1 MDSLINRIEKV
12 IRWLG
17 VIVGLVAILTPVL
30 GYRRY
35 GARQRGR
42 KTTQA
47 TSAIKPGQL
56 IGVTTGY
63 LAFGIL
69 AWRPLPL
76 RLPLLTKA
84 ILIGLGS
91 CLYFPGVGLY
101 LWGYN
106 TLQNQFSP
114 SSSFGAELYQDQRL
128 IIKGPYRYMRHPMYL
143 GVLMTAAGAFLLF
156 RTWAMLVYSLSALAV
171 ILRARRED
179 ELLAEEFGPQWQTY
193 ANQVAGW
200 LPKIF

>member
-1 MDSLINRIEKV
+1 MFDRLEK
-12 IRWLG
+12 ILRWLG
-17 VIVGLVAILTPVL
+17 VLVGLVTILTPVL
-30 GYRRY
+30 GYLRF

-42 KTTQA
+42 RTVENS
-47 TSAIKPGQL
+47 SALKPGQM
-56 IGVTTGY
+56 IGLTAGY
-63 LAFGIL
+63 LAFGFL

-76 RLPLLTKA
+76 LISNTSKAFLT
-84 ILIGLGS
+84 LLGS
-91 CLYFPGVGLY
+91 GLYFPGVSLY
-101 LWGYN
+101 LWGYS
-106 TLQNQFSP
+106 TLNEQFSP
-114 SSSFGAELYQDQRL
+114 SSSFGAELYQDQKL
-128 IIKGPYRYMRHPMYL
+128 ITAGPYQYIRHPMYL
-143 GVLMTAAGAFLLF
+143 GVLLAAAGALLLF